1 MQRRS
6 GLRCKL
12 ARRMK
17 SRRLTWKNCTIATSM
32 YMDRATKAI
41 KPTLGRDDRK
51 EAPMDLKQFQV
62 WYVTGSQHLY
72 GPKTLEQV
80 AEHSREIAGALGS
93 SKDIPVQ
100 VVFKPVLTTPEQI
113 RDLCLDANTA
123 KNCVGLIIW

>member
-1 MQRRS
+1 MQRQS

-32 YMDRATKAI
+32 YMDRVAKAI
-41 KPTLGRDDRK
+41 EPAVGRDDRK
-51 EAPMDLKQFQV
+51 EAPMDLKQFEV

-80 AEHSREIAGALGS
+80 AEHSRKIASALGAS
-93 SKDIPVQ
+93 AHMPVQ
-100 VVFKPVLTTPEQI
+100 VLFKPVLTT
-113 RDLCLDANTA
+113 
-123 KNCVGLIIW
+123 